1 MTQAYARPPAAGRAI
16 RRSVLAAVVLAA
28 LAAPAAWAQAQAA
41 EPIAALIEEFG
52 PIFDRHDGT
61 VRWTSEMQS
70 PGAGEP
76 PEPAVRADVAFP
88 ERGLTLSWVL
98 RRNADRA
105 LPASHTIEIMF
116 KLPADFAYGG
126 IAQVPAMAAKS
137 AETRA
142 RGAARRPRRQG
153 DGPFLHD
160 GPVRAS
166 LGARAQHPAAQA
178 VALVRS
184 PADLPR
190 RPPCAD
196 RHAEGRERRARARGR
211 VQGVGAVRR
220 RARARRCG
228 FR

>member
-137 AETRA
+137 AENA
-142 RGAARRPRRQG
+142 RGVPLAALAVKVTDLFFMMGLSELPSERERNIQLLKQWPWFDLLLTYR
-153 DGPFLHD
+153 DG
-160 GPVRAS
+160 
-166 LGARAQHPAAQA
+166 
-178 VALVRS
+178 
-184 PADLPR
+184 
-190 RPPCAD
+190 
-196 RHAEGRERRARARGR
+196 RHARIAMQKGESGERALADAFKAWG
-211 VQGVGAVRR
+211 Q
-220 RARARRCG
+220 
-228 FR
+228 